1 MPRPQIFVLAGT
13 NGAGKSTA
21 GHRELTQAGLTWFN
35 PDTFTRELIEATGA
49 PLAEANAAAWQEG
62 LRQLEAAIA
71 NGIDHAFETT
81 LGGNT
86 IAAKL
91 REAAT
96 THDLL
101 MWFTG
106 LDSPE
111 HHLARIRFRVS
122 RGGHDIP
129 EAKVRERYDASRRNL
144 IALLPVLT
152 QLQVYDNSIDAI
164 PGQPMPN
171 PRLLLQME
179 RGRIAWPADASTLM
193 QTADWAKPILE
204 AALQMQES
212 HRNPAQSAGR
222 TTHCGVSSR

>member
-21 GHRELTQAGLTWFN
+21 GHQLLTRAGLSWFN
-35 PDTFTRELIEATGA
+35 PDAFTRQLIEATGS
-49 PLAEANAAAWQEG
+49 PLADANAAAWQEG
-62 LRQLEAAIA
+62 VRRLEAAIA
-71 NGIDHAFETT
+71 NRTDHAFETT

-91 REAAT
+91 RQAAA

-111 HHLARIRFRVS
+111 HHLARIRFRVR

-129 EAKVRERYDASRRNL
+129 EAKVRERYTTSRRNL
-144 IALLPVLT
+144 IALLPFLA

-164 PGQPMPN
+164 PGHPMPN

-179 RGRIAWPADASTLM
+179 GGRITWPREVRALLDM
-193 QTADWAKPILE
+193 PDWAKPVVE
-204 AALQMQES
+204 AALRDQ
-212 HRNPAQSAGR
+212 A
-222 TTHCGVSSR
+222 

>member
-1 MPRPQIFVLAGT
+1 MTRPLIFVLAGV

-21 GHRELTQAGLTWFN
+21 GERLLTQEGLTWFN
-35 PDTFTRELIEATGA
+35 PDTFTRQLIAATGTA
-49 PLAEANAAAWQEG
+49 LAEANAAAWKQG
-62 LRQLEAAIA
+62 VRQLDAALA
-71 NGIDHAFETT
+71 YGRDYAFETT
-81 LGGNT
+81 LGGTT

-91 REAAT
+91 REASK
-96 THDLL
+96 THDVL

-111 HHLARIRFRVS
+111 HHLARIQLRVS

-129 EAKVRERYDASRRNL
+129 EAKVRERYETSRKNL
-144 IALLPVLT
+144 ITLLPQLS

-179 RGRIAWPADASTLM
+179 HGLITHPHTIEALRDTPH
-193 QTADWAKPILE
+193 WAKPIVE
-204 AALQMQES
+204 AALQLQA
-212 HRNPAQSAGR
+212 R
-222 TTHCGVSSR
+222 SR